1 MTQPAD
7 RDDEAEVL
15 ERTTAGHLRH
25 FEQAD
30 SRCRGMQLPDGL
42 LLRYTLSTALFFYLR
57 TGVDNGK
64 LVTRAF
70 ASDTP
75 YEWQKA
81 ALGELVTPMFE
92 ESADRHH
99 LEKVERL
106 LHSWIDFVTPTPDT
120 DRPFAA
126 FPVGQERG

>member
-1 MTQPAD
+1 VTQPTGPID
-7 RDDEAEVL
+7 AERVL
-15 ERTTAGHLRH
+15 QQTAAVHLKH
-25 FEQAD
+25 FEQSD

-42 LLRYTLSTALFFYLR
+42 LLRYTLSSALFFYLR

-75 YEWQKA
+75 YDWQKTP
-81 ALGELVTPMFE
+81 LGELVTPMFE
-92 ESADRHH
+92 ESADRRH
-99 LEKVERL
+99 LEKVQQL
-106 LHSWIDFVTPTPDT
+106 LHSWIEFVTPTPDT

-126 FPVGQERG
+126 FATGQSRT